1 MCGEGLVNLCGEGL
15 VSMALTSVRQNVD
28 FPEFLGPQTM
38 TDIGIE
44 LWLVK
49 SLVVKSCLSP
59 KNCLAP
65 RSSTGCRDRLYSS
78 SAELFS
84 YNIL

>member
-1 MCGEGLVNLCGEGL
+1 
-15 VSMALTSVRQNVD
+15 MALTSVRQNVD

-38 TDIGIE
+38 TDVGLE

-49 SLVVKSCLSP
+49 NLVVKSCLSP
-59 KNCLAP
+59 KGC
-65 RSSTGCRDRLYSS
+65 TGRRYRLYSS

-84 YNIL
+84 YNSLCKHSLAVYRSDTLC